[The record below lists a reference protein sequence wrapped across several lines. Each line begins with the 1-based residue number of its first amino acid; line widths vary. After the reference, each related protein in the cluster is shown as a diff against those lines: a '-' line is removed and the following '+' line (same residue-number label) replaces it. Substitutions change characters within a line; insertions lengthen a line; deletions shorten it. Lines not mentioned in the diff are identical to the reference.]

1 MSDEDKTMASL
12 KRVRDDLN
20 NRLQQIDKGIK
31 DAEEEAK
38 KHMRAGNKTRVKF
51 ALERK

>member
-1 MSDEDKTMASL
+1 MSEEDKSMASL

-20 NRLQQIDKGIK
+20 NRLQQIEKGMNE
-31 DAEEEAK
+31 AEAEAK
-38 KHMRAGNKTRVKF
+38 KHMRAGNKTRAKF

>member
-20 NRLQQIDKGIK
+20 SRLQQIEKGMN
-31 DAEEEAK
+31 DADAEAK
-38 KHMRAGNKTRVKF
+38 KHMRSGNKTRAKF
-51 ALERK
+51 AIERK